1 MNGISPKQLNSFI
14 SLPIMPMEKLD
25 DDVIKKINS
34 YSKDVSNAEIWKELG
49 IHRAT
54 VWKYRDKVAK
64 EIWTTLSKDE
74 KAKQELV
81 KTYSPDEL
89 RDILQHLQTNTAKSV
104 EKVIWEK
111 GRVKFALLSDTHLG
125 NKQCAKKELSD
136 FYKKAW
142 DEWVEAFIHCW
153 DFVDWTWNVFKGQV
167 YELENVGYDEQ
178 LKAAVND
185 YPYYKDIKTFVV
197 GGNHDESFLKENW
210 ANIIKN
216 IANLRDDIIDMG
228 FYDARIKLN
237 WVDINA
243 HHGWKGQAYA
253 KSYHVQK
260 LIENIDTRKQPD
272 VFASGHW
279 HEALYMAYRN
289 IHTFLPGAFLR
300 QNLLAKRFNLW
311 TTIWGWIVEVNLKDD
326 GSSEI
331 EMKFIEY

>member
-1 MNGISPKQLNSFI
+1 MD
-14 SLPIMPMEKLD
+14 KLD
-25 DDVIKKINS
+25 ADVIKKINS
-34 YSKDVSNAEIWKELG
+34 YSKEKSNAEIWKELG
-49 IHRAT
+49 LHRAT
-54 VWKYRDKVAK
+54 VWKYRDKVK
-64 EIWTTLSKDE
+64 EEIWKTLSKDE
-74 KAKQELV
+74 LAKQELV
-81 KTYSPDEL
+81 KTYTPEEL
-89 RDILQHLQTNTAKSV
+89 RDILAHLQTHTNREV
-104 EKVIWEK
+104 EKVIGEK
-111 GRVKFALLSDTHLG
+111 WHLKFWLLADTHLG
-125 NKQCAKKELSD
+125 NKQSAKKELSD

-142 DEWVEAFIHCW
+142 DEWVEAFIHCG

-178 LKAAVND
+178 LKTAVND

-243 HHGWKGQAYA
+243 HHGGKGQAYA

-272 VFASGHW
+272 VFASW
-279 HEALYMAYRN
+279 HRHNALYMAYRN

-300 QNLLAKRFNLW
+300 ETLLSKRFNLGN
-311 TTIWGWIVEVNLKDD
+311 TVWGWIVDVDIKED
-326 GSSEI
+326 GSSDI